1 MNCDNLEMP
10 NFAKGEEETDVSSVS
25 SFETANEPRH
35 GRTKEQKK
43 EYQLDHYYKTK
54 EYRLLYRQSLRGQHK
69 VPNNRC
75 YLHTAF
81 LPRYIREPKKKPKAN
96 LDWMNY
102 GGKTRTLTIT
112 QPTDE
117 LIALIRSHIQL
128 PWEETFEGV
137 LETEEEEGPRRK
149 ATGGNGPTA
158 SRREGPEG
166 TKKIKR
172 QADAANQG
180 SAPEE
185 RGVV

>member
-25 SFETANEPRH
+25 SFETANEPR
-35 GRTKEQKK
+35 REAPRRSKEQKK
-43 EYQLDHYYKTK
+43 EYQLDHYHKTK

-137 LETEEEEGPRRK
+137 LETEEEEGERK
-149 ATGGNGPTA
+149 GP
-158 SRREGPEG
+158 

-172 QADAANQG
+172 QADASVSILTEQSQ
-180 SAPEE
+180 SAASLHGLEA
-185 RGVV
+185 